1 MSSAA
6 SPLHQAIHALNV
18 AEVERLLAEG
28 ADPDALD
35 DRGEPPL
42 HAVIPF
48 TIGFTFEPE
57 MGRIIALLAEAG
69 ADFGLKKVSERLKLE
84 ARDMVSSALEAN
96 MAGEFIAALEVAEAG
111 QRPRKARR
119 RGR

>member
-6 SPLHQAIHALNV
+6 SPLHRAISALNV
-18 AEVERLLAEG
+18 AEVARLLAEG

-48 TIGFTFEPE
+48 TCGFSFEPE
-57 MGRIIALLAEAG
+57 MGRIITLLAEAG
-69 ADFGLKKVSERLKLE
+69 ADFGLRQVAQRLKTE
-84 ARDMVSSALEAN
+84 ARGMVSSALEAN
-96 MAGEFIAALEVAEAG
+96 MAGEFIAALEAAEAT
-111 QRPRKARR
+111 RPRARKR
-119 RGR
+119 R